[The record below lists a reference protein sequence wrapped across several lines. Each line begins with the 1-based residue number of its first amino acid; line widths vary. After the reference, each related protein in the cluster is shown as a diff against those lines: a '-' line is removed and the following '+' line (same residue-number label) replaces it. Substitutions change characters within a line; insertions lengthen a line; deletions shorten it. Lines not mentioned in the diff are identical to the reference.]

1 MLKTTL
7 DILSKAV
14 VKDIIVYNMQTVSPF
29 YDYFVIG
36 SVNSNRQGNAAVNY
50 LKKDLAEAGY
60 KIKGFSSSS
69 ESGWFLVDAGEI
81 VVHIFV
87 GNERSVYNLDGIFS
101 HLEKNII
108 ED

>member
-14 VKDIIVYNMQTVSPF
+14 VKDIIVYHMETVSPF

-50 LKKDLAEAGY
+50 LKK
-60 KIKGFSSSS
+60 I
-69 ESGWFLVDAGEI
+69 
-81 VVHIFV
+81 
-87 GNERSVYNLDGIFS
+87 
-101 HLEKNII
+101 
-108 ED
+108 

>member
-14 VKDIIVYNMQTVSPF
+14 VKDIIVYHMETVSPF

-50 LKKDLAEAGY
+50 LKKDLVEAGFNV
-60 KIKGFSSSS
+60 KGFSSSS
-69 ESGWFLVDAGEI
+69 DSGWFLVDAGSI
-81 VVHIFV
+81 VIHIFV
-87 GNERSVYNLDGIFS
+87 GNERNVYNLDGIFS
-101 HLEKNII
+101 HLEKEII
-108 ED
+108 EN